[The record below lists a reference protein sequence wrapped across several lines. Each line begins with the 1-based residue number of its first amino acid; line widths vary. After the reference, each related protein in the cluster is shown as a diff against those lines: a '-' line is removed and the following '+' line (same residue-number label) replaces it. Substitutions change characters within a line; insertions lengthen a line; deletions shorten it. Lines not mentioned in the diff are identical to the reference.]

1 MAGVPTNR
9 MASAAHWILAMKP
22 SAVPIMDSFLKLEFG
37 SWDSIKPQYGMRLN
51 LGWHA
56 LGGGGL

>member
-1 MAGVPTNR
+1 MAI
-9 MASAAHWILAMKP
+9 AAHWILAMKP